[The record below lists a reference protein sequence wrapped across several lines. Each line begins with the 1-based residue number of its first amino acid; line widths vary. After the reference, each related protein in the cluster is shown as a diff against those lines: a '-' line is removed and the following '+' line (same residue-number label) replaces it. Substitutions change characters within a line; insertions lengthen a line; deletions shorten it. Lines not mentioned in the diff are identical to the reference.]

1 MTEKRFINDIDNG
14 KLIDTKG
21 ELSTINYSDKVDFYE
36 LWEFLNKLNDENEQL
51 KTENTM
57 LKEHQNINCQNCQY
71 FVSDSV
77 SSDCLKRE
85 DIGYKGTCID
95 GMDLHMLAK
104 NCPYY

>member
-1 MTEKRFINDIDNG
+1 MTKKRKVEI
-14 KLIDTKG
+14 
-21 ELSTINYSDKVDFYE
+21 ELSKHCVGGFRMTKRYSYFNANMVGQLKRE
-36 LWEFLNKLNDENEQL
+36 NKKLKDENEQL

-77 SSDCLKRE
+77 SSDCLKKE